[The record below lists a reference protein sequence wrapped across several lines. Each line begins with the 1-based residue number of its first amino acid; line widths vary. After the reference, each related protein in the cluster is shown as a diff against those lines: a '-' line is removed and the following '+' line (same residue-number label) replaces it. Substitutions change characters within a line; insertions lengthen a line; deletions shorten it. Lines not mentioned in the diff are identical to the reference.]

1 MAESGAHPALG
12 FSELREEARGVH
24 LQAAR
29 LVATAAQVAAEVTL
43 MEPEPRE
50 MPQVTEA
57 VTTAETLEAWARNMA
72 PAAAED
78 TPQSELLEP
87 PQQAETVAQA

>member
-1 MAESGAHPALG
+1 MVGLGPHPALA
-12 FSELREEARGVH
+12 FSVLKAEAKEVH
-24 LQAAR
+24 PQAAR

-57 VTTAETLEAWARNMA
+57 VITAETLEAWARNMA
-72 PAAAED
+72 REVAEA
-78 TPQSELLEP
+78 TPQSE
-87 PQQAETVAQA
+87 